1 MYKTF
6 FKREHGEYITKE
18 GFKIP
23 NKILMENP
31 HEIIENTGWVE
42 TKLPL
47 SIEKLANKMQENNVK
62 IVFGLEQQKH
72 IETIER
78 ILSELGSN
86 EYAWEKIGKEI
97 GWCPKT
103 ACYHYV
109 SYLRKLVF
117 SA

>member
-1 MYKTF
+1 MCQRGESHINIVLNTDNFICKF
-6 FKREHGEYITKE
+6 HDCLISQDMREI
-18 GFKIP
+18 F
-23 NKILMENP
+23 
-31 HEIIENTGWVE
+31 GW
-42 TKLPL
+42 K
-47 SIEKLANKMQENNVK
+47 QENNVK